1 MSLQTAEQVAKQ
13 LRCSEITVRR
23 LVKRGEIHAVRVGR
37 LLRFPED
44 TVERLLAR
52 QAGTAER

>member
-44 TVERLLAR
+44 TVAQFLAPKK
-52 QAGTAER
+52 AAER